1 MKIICFSIFD
11 MSMTSS
17 GSNKFSNSS
26 SKPKQWSQNICKHLQ
41 WQDISLFF
49 LFSYKINVQVM
60 YVTITMWSVNNKP
73 CIQTTNLKLLTYKTY
88 ATKKKFNTY
97 IFTKHIQTWWKKKQK
112 IQTKK

>member
-1 MKIICFSIFD
+1 MKIISFSIFD

-41 WQDISLFF
+41 WQDISFF
-49 LFSYKINVQVM
+49 SFFSYEINVQVI
-60 YVTITMWSVNNKP
+60 YANITMWSVNNKP

-88 ATKKKFNTY
+88 ATKKTQTHTSSQNIYKHDEKE
-97 IFTKHIQTWWKKKQK
+97 TKNLNN
-112 IQTKK
+112 